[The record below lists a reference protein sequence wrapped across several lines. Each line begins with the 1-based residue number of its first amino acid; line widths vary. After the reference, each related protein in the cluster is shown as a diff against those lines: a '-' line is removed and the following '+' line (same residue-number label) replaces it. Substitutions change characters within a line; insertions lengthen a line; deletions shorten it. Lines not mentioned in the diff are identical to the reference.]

1 LISRTPGLEPGS
13 TPGTPRLLRAINE
26 RALLEHLRR
35 QGPTSRA
42 QLARDT
48 GLSKPTVSQ
57 ALANLERAGLVRVV
71 PVEDT
76 PPGRGRPAVLYEPDP
91 TAGYVVGLDVGRSW
105 LRCAVAD
112 LTGGIVARRDVPNRA
127 RSAASLVRSL
137 TDLARQVVA
146 GARLEWEQVVHTLIG
161 SPGVFDPQRRRLLF
175 APNLPGWG
183 QTGLVEAMRGA
194 LGPLVTVENDAN
206 LAALGESA
214 FGQGRDVRTFA
225 FLTVGTGVGM
235 GVVVDG
241 RLYRGAHGVAGEIGF
256 LPLGADG
263 TPGAPSAEH
272 PDAIR
277 RGLLEQAAAADGVV
291 RTAQAL
297 GMAQASSAQRIFTEA
312 RAGDPVARSV
322 VELEGQRIALVV
334 AAITAVLDPELVV
347 LGGGIGHNLDLLREP
362 LTQRLHALTPLR
374 PRIVASELGADAVLL
389 GAVATALDLARE
401 QVFQQRAGDGL
412 SPARAGAAL

>member
-1 LISRTPGLEPGS
+1 VISRTPGLDSGS

-57 ALANLERAGLVRVV
+57 ALANLERAGLVRMR

-76 PPGRGRPAVLYEPDP
+76 PPGRGRPAILYELDP

-127 RSAASLVRSL
+127 RSAASLVRTL
-137 TDLARQVVA
+137 TDLARHVVA
-146 GARLEWEQVVHTLIG
+146 GAGLEWEQVVHTLIG

-241 RLYRGAHGVAGEIGF
+241 RLHRGAHGVAGEIGF

-297 GMAQASSAQRIFTEA
+297 GMAQSSAQRIFAAA

-347 LGGGIGHNLDLLREP
+347 LGGGIGHNLDLLEGP
-362 LTQRLHALTPLR
+362 LSRRLHALTPLR

-401 QVFQQRAGDGL
+401 LVFQQRAGDGL
-412 SPARAGAAL
+412 SPARAGAGL